1 MERKR
6 PPISVELQREKLRGK
21 RKNEHHGGER
31 RRALFLVRISSHQ
44 KRKTNSAYIRHA
56 GGESAQ
62 TSYDRRL
69 WRTAEASNRVCH
81 GVESGEQ
88 KLPAKFSACR
98 SVPLVQRENP
108 LIGCNNFV
116 LYDNPHSI
124 VVCNTKSLCKYRSEE
139 WRAK

>member
-108 LIGCNNFV
+108 LARTS
-116 LYDNPHSI
+116 YSSASI
-124 VVCNTKSLCKYRSEE
+124 NSDTIRSAN
-139 WRAK
+139 RFICLA